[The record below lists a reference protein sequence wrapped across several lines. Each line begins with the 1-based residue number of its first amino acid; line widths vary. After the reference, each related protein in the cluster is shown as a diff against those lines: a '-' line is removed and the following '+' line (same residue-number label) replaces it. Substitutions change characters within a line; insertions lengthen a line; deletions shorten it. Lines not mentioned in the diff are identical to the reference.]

1 MPTRDIPH
9 YHEIIAKQDRPTPGD
24 TYRWYLGEQ
33 YVFTATVTSFRGG
46 CWAQVK
52 IVRPAPEHTAL
63 YEPGAEI
70 EIKVA
75 HYRFEPDTAA

>member
-9 YHEIIAKQDRPTPGD
+9 YHEIIPKPERPVQGG

-52 IVRPAPEHTAL
+52 IVEPAPQHQSL
-63 YEPGAEI
+63 YKTGAELD
-70 EIKVA
+70 IKVA
-75 HYRFEPDTAA
+75 HYRFEPIE